1 MMEDNYSTYK
11 SLSEIR
17 IRKDM
22 LLKDI
27 RKDDEKIKTMWG
39 DLFSKSE
46 APKNF
51 THPKRFS
58 GLLSTGAGILDAA
71 ILGWKLYQKFNGK
84 TFFGKRKKR

>member
-1 MMEDNYSTYK
+1 MEDNYSTYK

-27 RKDDEKIKTMWG
+27 KKDDEKIKSMWS
-39 DLFSKSE
+39 DLFSKPETSTD
-46 APKNF
+46 F
-51 THPKRFS
+51 TPSKRFG
-58 GLLSTGAGILDAA
+58 GLLSTGAGLLDAA
-71 ILGWKLYQKFNGK
+71 ILGWKLYHKFSGK